1 MRLLGR
7 NSLIFSVIFLVGCAS
22 KPLDLQ
28 EQPSNPYAQHGVE
41 GYMGTVM
48 ASCLATPSPMPPI
61 RKSKNGPL
69 SQSDTYF
76 DCVDR
81 EILKKKS
88 GIKKAKN
95 RFTLFFSSV
104 FLP

>member
-22 KPLDLQ
+22 KPLNLL

-81 EILKKKS
+81 EILKKEVRGKES
-88 GIKKAKN
+88 KE
-95 RFTLFFSSV
+95 
-104 FLP
+104 